1 LGSETTIT
9 NTRRQKTRN
18 VAQLAAGDSP
28 TQGIIAMKYY
38 NIGLKTILLKTN
50 IEKPKRQLY
59 SNYKNSLRI

>member
-1 LGSETTIT
+1 
-9 NTRRQKTRN
+9 
-18 VAQLAAGDSP
+18 LAAGDSP
-28 TQGIIAMKYY
+28 TQGIIAKKYY